1 MTREEGAH
9 RPRVVRARR
18 VVTMDGHASEA
29 SETADAFAT
38 LGERVIAV
46 GDAPDLLDRFSGAD
60 VIDLGQDVVV
70 PGFND
75 AHAHPSLLADG
86 GLYVDL
92 APTVTRTAEE
102 VRRALAE
109 RAART
114 PDGAWVVGHNF
125 DVSRTEDGGAVDR
138 ALLDRVSARHPV
150 LIIHY
155 SYHGAVANSAALAAA
170 GYDENTPDP
179 VGGELVRDGGRLTGV
194 VWERAWMEGFLGH
207 GARPALVPAPTIEAR
222 VESLRRVVGRLNAAG
237 VTSICDAMVHPADWE
252 LYQCARDLDA
262 LTARIGM
269 LLWYEFFDAAPRLG
283 LRTGFGDEWLRF
295 TGVKMMTDGAVSG
308 GTCLCSRP
316 YRGAQGEPTGGIQV
330 MPDEEI
336 ADVVHRVHAAGGR
349 LAVHANGDLA
359 IGKVLDAMEE
369 AAAAVPARPGQAH
382 RIEHCSVVDARLVE
396 RIRALGVVPV
406 PFGAFVRY
414 HGHNLLDHYG
424 SERAARISPH
434 RTFRDAGITVAGSSD
449 HPCGPPEPLFA
460 LQSMTTRR
468 SLDGAVLGE
477 AERLTP
483 YEALEVYTVGSAVA
497 SGEERFKGRIAP
509 GFLADFTVLAEDP
522 LRADPEGLAEIPV
535 TSTWVGGR
543 PVWGDPA

>member
-1 MTREEGAH
+1 MTRAEEGH
-9 RPRVVRARR
+9 RPQVVRARR
-18 VVTMDGHASEA
+18 VVTMGGHTGGA
-29 SETADAFAT
+29 ADALVT

-46 GDAPDLLDRFSGAD
+46 GAAPELLDRFPGAD
-60 VIDLGQDVVV
+60 VVDLGRGVVV

-75 AHAHPSLLADG
+75 AHAHPSVLADG

-92 APTVTRTAEE
+92 APTVTGSAEE

-125 DVSRTEDGGAVDR
+125 DVSRTEDGGAVGRD
-138 ALLDRVSARHPV
+138 LLDRVSARHPV

-170 GYDENTPDP
+170 GYDEGTPDP

-194 VWERAWMEGFLGH
+194 VWERAWTEGFFGH
-207 GARPALVPAPTIEAR
+207 GAKPALVPVPTAEAR
-222 VESLRRVVGRLNAAG
+222 VESLRRIVGEMNAAG
-237 VTSICDAMVHPADWE
+237 ITSICDAMVHPADWE
-252 LYQCARDLDA
+252 LYQRARDGGA

-269 LLWYEFFDAAPRLG
+269 LLWYEHFDPAPRLG
-283 LRTGFGDEWLRF
+283 LGTGFGDEWLRF
-295 TGVKMMTDGAVSG
+295 TGVKMMADGAVSG

-316 YRGAQGEPTGGIQV
+316 YNGAQGEPTGGIQV

-336 ADVVHRVHAAGGR
+336 TEVVHRVHAAGGR

-359 IGKVLDAMEE
+359 IGKVLDAMED
-369 AAAAVPARPGQAH
+369 AAARVPARPGQAH
-382 RIEHCSVVDARLVE
+382 RIEHCSVVDERLVE
-396 RIRALGVVPV
+396 RIRRLGVIPV

-414 HGHNLLDHYG
+414 HGRNLVAHYG
-424 SERAARISPH
+424 VERAARISPH
-434 RTFRDAGITVAGSSD
+434 RTFREAGITVAGSSD
-449 HPCGPPEPLFA
+449 HPCGPPEPLYA

-468 SLDGAVLGE
+468 SLDGTVLGE
-477 AERLTP
+477 DERLTP
-483 YEALEVYTVGSAVA
+483 YEALEVYTAGSAAA
-497 SGEERFKGRIAP
+497 SGEEHFKGRLLP

-522 LRADPEGLAEIPV
+522 LRADPEGLAGIPV

-543 PVWGDPA
+543 PVWEGPA

>member
-1 MTREEGAH
+1 MSRTEV
-9 RPRVVRARR
+9 PRHPLRLVRASR
-18 VVTMDGHASEA
+18 VITMDAPDEKGG
-29 SETADAFAT
+29 ADAFVI
-38 LGERVIAV
+38 LGEQIVAV
-46 GDAPDLLDRFSGAD
+46 GDARDLSERFPDAET
-60 VIDLGQDVVV
+60 VDLGGDVVV

-92 APTVTRTAEE
+92 APTVTRSAEE
-102 VRRALAE
+102 VRQALAE

-114 PDGAWVVGHNF
+114 PEGEWVVGHNF

-155 SYHGAVANSAALAAA
+155 SYHGAVAGSAALAAA
-170 GYDENTPDP
+170 GYDEDTPDP

-207 GARPALVPAPTIEAR
+207 GSRPPLVPAPTMEAR
-222 VESLRRVVGRLNAAG
+222 VESLRRVIGELNAAG
-237 VTSICDAMVHPADWE
+237 ITSICDAMVHPADWK
-252 LYQCARDLDA
+252 LYQTARDQGA

-269 LLWYEFFDAAPRLG
+269 LLWYEFFDPAPGLG
-283 LRTGFGDEWLRF
+283 LNTGFGDEWLRF
-295 TGVKMMTDGAVSG
+295 TGVKMMSDGAVSG

-336 ADVVHRVHAAGGR
+336 ADVIHRVHAAGAR

-359 IGKVLDAMEE
+359 IGKVLDAMERAI
-369 AAAAVPARPGQAH
+369 AATPPRPGQAH
-382 RIEHCSVVDARLVE
+382 RIEHCSVVDEGLVR
-396 RIRALGVVPV
+396 RIRDLGVVPV

-414 HGHNLLDHYG
+414 HGRNLVDHYG
-424 SERAARISPH
+424 PERAARISPH
-434 RTFRDAGITVAGSSD
+434 RTFRNAGITVAGSSD
-449 HPCGPPEPLFA
+449 YPCGPLEPLYA

-468 SLDGAVLGE
+468 SLDGTVLGE
-477 AERLTP
+477 GERLTP
-483 YEALEVYTVGSAVA
+483 REALEVYTLGSAAA
-497 SGEERFKGRIAP
+497 SGEEHVKGRIAP
-509 GFLADFTVLAEDP
+509 GYLADFTVLAEDP
-522 LRADPEGLAEIPV
+522 LRADPERLADIPV
-535 TSTWVGGR
+535 TGTWVGGS
-543 PVWGDPA
+543 PVWEKGN